1 MIHIKDATSISVEGN
16 DNQEGENIIKIAQGY
31 SRDKRPDLKQF
42 IINLICSNDGDVP
55 LFLKIGSGNE
65 IDSHSFGPIV
75 SEYKKQINFETII
88 VGDSALYTA
97 ENLEQMKG
105 IKWITRVPFTVKLA
119 KELARTN
126 LQEKLKSSERKGY
139 KFYEQEIEHNK
150 IKQRWLVVE
159 SEERKKSDCKKLAKK
174 IEDERVKINKEIGKW
189 NRSNSENL
197 SELKVIVSQFI
208 KKVKY
213 HKISEIT
220 YTESENKIKKNAQ
233 KKVAKVY
240 DVQGKIEL
248 DQGRIEE
255 ENCQAGR
262 FVLATNILKKEEL
275 SSEEILD
282 KYKEQQCSERG
293 FRFLKDPLFFADSI
307 FVKNVA
313 RVETMAMIMGLCLL
327 IYSIGQRILRQN
339 LKSEND
345 LVKNQVGK
353 LISNPTL
360 RWIFQVF
367 QGIHYVINKGK
378 KELFNFSKEQ
388 KHILKYCSSFSQKY
402 YIFS

>member
-1 MIHIKDATSISVEGN
+1 MIRIKDATSISVEG
-16 DNQEGENIIKIAQGY
+16 DYNQEGENIINIAQGY

-55 LFLKIGSGNE
+55 LFLKIGSGND
-65 IDSHSFGPIV
+65 IDSHTFGPIV
-75 SEYKKQINFETII
+75 SEYKKQINFETIM
-88 VGDSALYTA
+88 VGDSALYTK
-97 ENLEQMKG
+97 ENLEKMKG
-105 IKWITRVPFTVKLA
+105 IKWITRVPFTVKKA

-126 LQEKLKSSERKGY
+126 LKEKLKKSEKKGY
-139 KFYEQEIEHNK
+139 SFYEQEVEHNE
-150 IKQRWLVVE
+150 IKQKWLVVE
-159 SEERKKSDCKKLAKK
+159 SEERKKSDCQKIAKK
-174 IEDERVKINKEIGKW
+174 IEDERVKINKEIDKW
-189 NRSNSENL
+189 NRSNSEDL

-220 YTESENKIKKNAQ
+220 YTENEKKFQKKGIKK
-233 KKVAKVY
+233 VGIVY
-240 DVQGKIEL
+240 NLEGKIEPEL
-248 DQGRIEE
+248 EIIEKE
-255 ENCQAGR
+255 KNQAGR

-275 SSEEILD
+275 SSSEMLT

-353 LISNPTL
+353 QISNPTL

-378 KELFNFSKEQ
+378 KEIFNFSKEQ
-388 KHILKYCSSFSQKY
+388 K
-402 YIFS
+402 YI